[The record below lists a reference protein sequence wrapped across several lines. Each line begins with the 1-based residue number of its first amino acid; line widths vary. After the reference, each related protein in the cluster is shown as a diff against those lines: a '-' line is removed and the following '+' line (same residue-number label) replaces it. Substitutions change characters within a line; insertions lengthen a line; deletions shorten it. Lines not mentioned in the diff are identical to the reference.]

1 MTVITLSRQIGSR
14 GSEIA
19 AEVARVLKLRLIDAG
34 TINRAA
40 QQAGVPPRA
49 LAELEHEGGQGL
61 ASSVLKALRTMPALS
76 PGGEVSPAQA
86 EAPSLTLPFVGLFS
100 PTVSPLSASLEGYV
114 RVVGLVVQGLAREGN
129 VLVVG
134 RGSQVLLRKHPAALH
149 VQIVAPMPDRV
160 KTVMVRYKL
169 DKKAAENRVRA
180 SDRGRA
186 DYLRRYHGANWLDP
200 TLYHL
205 IINTGRIPVAAAVD
219 LIVRANQA
227 MMPPGGKISGG

>member
-1 MTVITLSRQIGSR
+1 MTVITLSRQLGSHGR
-14 GSEIA
+14 EVA
-19 AEVARVLKLRLIDAG
+19 DEVARALNLRLIDAE

-40 QQAGVPPRA
+40 QQAGVPQRA
-49 LAELEHEGGQGL
+49 LAELEHEGDQNL
-61 ASSVLKALRTMPALS
+61 ASRVLNALQTMPALA

-86 EAPSLTLPFVGLFS
+86 EAPSLTLPCIGLFS

-114 RVVGLVVQGLAREGN
+114 RVVGLVIQGLAKEGN

-134 RGSQVLLRKHPAALH
+134 RGSQVLLRKHPGAFH

-160 KTVMVRYKL
+160 KTIMVRYKL
-169 DKKAAENRVRA
+169 DKKAAESRARA

-186 DYLRRYHGANWLDP
+186 DYLRRYHGVNWLDP

-205 IINTGRIPVAAAVD
+205 VINTGHIPVATAAG
-219 LIVRANQA
+219 LIVRAYQA
-227 MMPPGGKISGG
+227 LMPPGDNISGG

>member
-1 MTVITLSRQIGSR
+1 MTVITLSRQLGSHGR
-14 GSEIA
+14 EVA
-19 AEVARVLKLRLIDAG
+19 DEVARALNLRLIDAE

-40 QQAGVPPRA
+40 QQAGVPQRA
-49 LAELEHEGGQGL
+49 LAELEHEGGQSL
-61 ASSVLKALRTMPALS
+61 ASRVLQALRTMPALS

-114 RVVGLVVQGLAREGN
+114 RVVGLVVQGLAKEGD

-134 RGSQVLLRKHPAALH
+134 RGSQVLLRKHPGALH

-160 KTVMVRYKL
+160 KIVMVRYKL
-169 DKKAAENRVRA
+169 DKKVAQGRVRT
-180 SDRGRA
+180 SDRGRT
-186 DYLRRYHGANWLDP
+186 DYLRRYHDVDWLDP

-205 IINTGRIPVAAAVD
+205 VINTGHIPVAAAAD
-219 LIVRANQA
+219 LIVQAYRAVMLA
-227 MMPPGGKISGG
+227 GGNISGG